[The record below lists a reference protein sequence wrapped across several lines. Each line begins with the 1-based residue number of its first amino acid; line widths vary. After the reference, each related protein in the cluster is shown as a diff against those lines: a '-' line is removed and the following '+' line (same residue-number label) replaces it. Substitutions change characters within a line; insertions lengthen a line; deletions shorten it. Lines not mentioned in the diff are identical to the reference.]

1 MEQMGEALRQTQ
13 GDGDV
18 RSRDD
23 STHEGISVSR
33 TIARLMMLVNAA
45 VWGSGYTMLK
55 HVQGV
60 MTTQWMMFF
69 RMAAS
74 VILMAL
80 VFLPHLRKIGLKRY
94 IVPGLVL
101 ALTYWMGFL
110 LQLKGLE
117 TTSPGRNS
125 FFTDTY
131 CVMVPFVIWALTHK
145 RPNMQHIAA
154 ALVCAF
160 GIGLVSLSGTSGSD
174 LIGMS
179 SGDVL
184 TIIGALFYAINLVV
198 VGMMG
203 KKFDAV
209 ALMLAEFA
217 WCAVF
222 FGAGA
227 ALFDGLPSASWL
239 RLDVVLCLAYLVIGS
254 TIIAQIFQTIAVQN
268 LPATEGSVILSTEC
282 IFAMAI
288 AVIFTG
294 ERLTVPSVCGFAVIF
309 GAILLSEVQFPA
321 RRKAK

>member
-94 IVPGLVL
+94 IVPGLML

-203 KKFDAV
+203 RKFDAV

-222 FGAGA
+222 FGVGA
-227 ALFDGLPSASWL
+227 ALFDGSPSASWL
-239 RLDVVLCLAYLVIGS
+239 RSDVVLCLAYLVIGS

-268 LPATEGSVILSTEC
+268 LPTTEGSVILSTEC
-282 IFAMAI
+282 IFAMVV